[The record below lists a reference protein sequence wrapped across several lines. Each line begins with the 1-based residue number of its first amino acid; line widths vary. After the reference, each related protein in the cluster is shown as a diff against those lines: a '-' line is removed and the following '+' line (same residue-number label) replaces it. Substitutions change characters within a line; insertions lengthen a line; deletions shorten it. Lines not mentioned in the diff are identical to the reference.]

1 MQHMSIAVLVLLLDG
16 LLAPLVAHGAE
27 ERQGLS
33 HLPEE
38 GGALQ
43 HRDGWGSAPDHLCED
58 LPDTVQGGLGILVA
72 EAVEALGGFAV

>member
-1 MQHMSIAVLVLLLDG
+1 MEHLSIDVLALLLDR
-16 LLAPLVAHGAE
+16 LLARLVALRAE
-27 ERQGLS
+27 EWQSRC

-43 HRDGWGSAPDHLCED
+43 HRDGWGFAPDHLCED

-72 EAVEALGGFAV
+72 EAVEVLGGFAV